1 MPPKALPVTYDE
13 MKERIIG
20 TTLSGQDLRAIFR
33 NDDFRACSSRNDQ
46 VAFLKEFLPQNCFI
60 SCNAKL
66 ISTLFNIS
74 EGNVRKIFSKLRKI
88 KKPVGRPLALSEN
101 QEKQLIDFIISKKET
116 GEFMTQRQILNY
128 IEEVFEKILTTG
140 WLSSF
145 LSRNSNIIIK
155 TTIYPQEDN
164 RLRIPRTNLNKYIE
178 LLKKLVQII
187 LAELIYNIDETG
199 LSDWEGKKPKIA
211 IIPKEY
217 ENMIL
222 HYPINRK
229 NRHIS
234 LIVTVNAGGDAY
246 FPMIVTS
253 DPNSNMLFN
262 YGVRKN
268 VDLILD
274 VEQSPYVTKEIFKQ
288 HILNN
293 FIPQVESDRNLE
305 GCDKK
310 PAILFIDNCSSHLDR
325 DLLKKL
331 AKHLILVITYPPH
344 TSAIFQVLDRLIF
357 GILKVRKR
365 QIAKNPDIPPN
376 IDYLLRIFKAYEL
389 STCSSNVMAS
399 FHNTGFEYYNVDN
412 VQYIKVNENAIRN
425 FPEFKEA
432 WNLNTQES
440 EFSPRRRNQK
450 WGWINKEFFK
460 EDFQKLLDE

>member
-1 MPPKALPVTYDE
+1 
-13 MKERIIG
+13 
-20 TTLSGQDLRAIFR
+20 
-33 NDDFRACSSRNDQ
+33 
-46 VAFLKEFLPQNCFI
+46 
-60 SCNAKL
+60 
-66 ISTLFNIS
+66 
-74 EGNVRKIFSKLRKI
+74 
-88 KKPVGRPLALSEN
+88 
-101 QEKQLIDFIISKKET
+101 
-116 GEFMTQRQILNY
+116 
-128 IEEVFEKILTTG
+128 
-140 WLSSF
+140 
-145 LSRNSNIIIK
+145 
-155 TTIYPQEDN
+155 
-164 RLRIPRTNLNKYIE
+164 
-178 LLKKLVQII
+178 
-187 LAELIYNIDETG
+187 
-199 LSDWEGKKPKIA
+199 
-211 IIPKEY
+211 
-217 ENMIL
+217 
-222 HYPINRK
+222 
-229 NRHIS
+229 
-234 LIVTVNAGGDAY
+234 
-246 FPMIVTS
+246 MIVTS

-268 VDLILD
+268 VDFILD

-325 DLLKKL
+325 DLLKQL

-376 IDYLLRIFKAYEL
+376 IDYLLRIFRAYEL
-389 STCSSNVMAS
+389 STCSLNVRAS
-399 FHNTGFEYYNVDN
+399 FRNTGFEYYNVDN